1 MPGATLTRAKGMWPG
16 LHKNLGISRT
26 TSANSKQK
34 EKSGVHRPI
43 VACLRCVCRYIIC
56 PTVGSEVQEIR
67 GWGKHSAELLWERF
81 QDLAEGVEQVPSAQ
95 CWFCQVVLGEV
106 RSPVAPVQNGAGC
119 LLSGQLCRGAGGH
132 HWDVLEQ
139 WELPSP
145 AQPARAGGG
154 REQEAWLGLTA
165 GRREQMLLCQSSLHP
180 PIPTQESFVPAMS
193 LSPLLLHE

>member
-1 MPGATLTRAKGMWPG
+1 MWPG

-67 GWGKHSAELLWERF
+67 GWGKHSVELLWERF
-81 QDLAEGVEQVPSAQ
+81 QGLAEGVEQVPSAQ

-106 RSPVAPVQNGAGC
+106 RSPVAPVQSGAGC

-139 WELPSP
+139 RELPSP
-145 AQPARAGGG
+145 ACLCRRWERARGMAGAHSRQKGANAALPKLPAPAHPHTRV
-154 REQEAWLGLTA
+154 LCSCHVPVPTA
-165 GRREQMLLCQSSLHP
+165 AP
-180 PIPTQESFVPAMS
+180 
-193 LSPLLLHE
+193 

>member
-1 MPGATLTRAKGMWPG
+1 MWPG

-34 EKSGVHRPI
+34 EKSGVHRLI

-81 QDLAEGVEQVPSAQ
+81 QGLAEGVEQVPSAQ

-106 RSPVAPVQNGAGC
+106 RSPVAPVQSGAGC
-119 LLSGQLCRGAGGH
+119 LLSGQLCRGAGGDITGMC
-132 HWDVLEQ
+132 W
-139 WELPSP
+139 SSGNCP
-145 AQPARAGGG
+145 AQPSLPVQEVGESKRHGWGSQQAEGSKCCSAKAPCTRPSPHKSTLFLPCPCPHCCSMSEGRAP
-154 REQEAWLGLTA
+154 W
-165 GRREQMLLCQSSLHP
+165 P
-180 PIPTQESFVPAMS
+180 W
-193 LSPLLLHE
+193 